1 MYICLVPDE
10 HNQHLYFFVVNDDY
24 IPTMEEMHE
33 YGVYANEVDIV
44 FDQEELSDSSDE
56 DYEPANG
63 NFRTRSKDL
72 TIAQKQQIYE
82 ALLEKSNRGKLKRN
96 TTTEVV
102 ELFHVN
108 RHAVWRI
115 WRQAQQCRANGVSV
129 DVSSRKPK
137 NCGRKKVEIDTSQ
150 VETIPLHRRCTIRS
164 LAQALGMKKTTVH
177 QMFKDGFLRRHSNS
191 LKPYLKEEN
200 KKERLRWCVSMLEQH
215 TLQTQPKFKEMKN
228 IIHQDEKW
236 FNGTRKDVTYYM
248 TQDEEDPHRTVR
260 NKNYIEK
267 VMFFCAVAN
276 PQYDDEGNCTFDGK
290 LGIWPFI
297 REVPEL
303 TCFFCFN

>member
-1 MYICLVPDE
+1 VP
-10 HNQHLYFFVVNDDY
+10 
-24 IPTMEEMHE
+24 
-33 YGVYANEVDIV
+33 
-44 FDQEELSDSSDE
+44 
-56 DYEPANG
+56 
-63 NFRTRSKDL
+63 
-72 TIAQKQQIYE
+72 
-82 ALLEKSNRGKLKRN
+82 
-96 TTTEVV
+96 
-102 ELFHVN
+102 
-108 RHAVWRI
+108 
-115 WRQAQQCRANGVSV
+115 V

-236 FNGTRKDVTYYM
+236 FKETRKYVTYYM

-303 TCFFCFN
+303 MCFFASISFYGLLWKLTCLSIGVGTSKKKKW

>member
-1 MYICLVPDE
+1 M
-10 HNQHLYFFVVNDDY
+10 
-24 IPTMEEMHE
+24 
-33 YGVYANEVDIV
+33 
-44 FDQEELSDSSDE
+44 
-56 DYEPANG
+56 
-63 NFRTRSKDL
+63 
-72 TIAQKQQIYE
+72 
-82 ALLEKSNRGKLKRN
+82 
-96 TTTEVV
+96 
-102 ELFHVN
+102 
-108 RHAVWRI
+108 
-115 WRQAQQCRANGVSV
+115 SV

-164 LAQALGMKKTTVH
+164 LAQALGMKKTIVR

-276 PQYDDEGNCTFDGK
+276 PQYDDEGNCAFDGK

-297 REVPEL
+297 REVPKL
-303 TCFFCFN
+303 MCFFCFN